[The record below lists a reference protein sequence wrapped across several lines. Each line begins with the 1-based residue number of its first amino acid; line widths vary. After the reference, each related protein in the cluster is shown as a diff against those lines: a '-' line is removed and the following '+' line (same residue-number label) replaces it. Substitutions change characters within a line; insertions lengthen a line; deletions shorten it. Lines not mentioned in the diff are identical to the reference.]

1 MKLEV
6 MSAKTKTRIGFWN
19 VRTMYETGKL
29 VQVTT
34 ERRQYNLHVL
44 GISESRWIGTGRLK
58 TASGERVLYSG
69 WDDEL
74 HRVGLATILKK
85 GADRSLL
92 KWKPINSL
100 LIKARLKGKQNNLTL
115 IQCYAPTNDSEDDVK
130 YNFYLR
136 LQAEIEQVPMQDLI
150 IIIWDLDAKV
160 GADNSGSDRVMG
172 GYGSGIIDENGERLV
187 EFCTT
192 NNLVIGGRDR
202 NQIDHLL
209 INEKW
214 QIKIKIMKLKSAGRL
229 TKRRSRFDVSQLKH
243 PNVRNPLILEVCNR
257 FEALVELDG
266 REDINDEGMN
276 KNWERI
282 TIANNDSSKT
292 CLGCR
297 QRRPKE
303 WMLSDTWKAIESR
316 RRLKK
321 KVMDSKSQ
329 QLKEGHQDMYRAAN
343 KELKRRTRAD
353 KRKYIENLASQAEEA
368 AVCNEQGTVYKVT
381 KIITGKCHATK
392 VLVKDKN
399 GILLTSEREQQRHWT
414 EHFRELLN
422 RPQPIVVLN
431 IQEAATNL
439 DISTDVPTRREIIQ
453 AINSLKNGK
462 APGHDNLNAELFK
475 ADPELAATILTPLFT
490 KIWELKEIPTDWS
503 RGVIIKIPKKGS
515 LSDCNNWRGI
525 TLLSVPSKIFCKVI
539 LQRITQAVD
548 DLLRNEQSGFRK
560 GRGCTENIFTLR
572 NILEQ
577 CTEWNR
583 ELYVNFI
590 DYEKAFDSIH
600 RDSLW
605 QILRAYG
612 IPQRIINI
620 IKCFYSNF
628 TCCIGQGDLSFEVKT
643 GVRQGCVMSSML
655 FNIAID
661 WVLCRTMED
670 QRRGIRW
677 TPFTILEDLDFADDL
692 ALLSHTRQ
700 HIQEKTD
707 RLSMFSNQ
715 VGLRISLKKTE
726 AMCVNIPSPTKIR
739 VRGQDIPYT
748 NKFTYLGSVFCQDG
762 GTSVDIQSR
771 LNKAR
776 NAFMSLRSMWRS
788 ASYSTKTKLRI
799 YQSCVLSTLLYG
811 SECWRMTEQD
821 LSKLAS
827 FHTANLRKILRIF
840 WPQKISND
848 QLLRQT
854 KQEDIRTLVN
864 RRRWRWIG
872 HVMRKA
878 SNNIAR
884 IAMHWTPEGKRS
896 RGRPKTTWRR
906 TVEKRLRG
914 LNYSWSTIEKLA
926 KDRQGWKDF
935 VAALCATQA

>member
-1 MKLEV
+1 MTTSGESQKETTGMKLEV

-329 QLKEGHQDMYRAAN
+329 QLKERHQDMYRAAN
-343 KELKRRTRAD
+343 KEVKRRTRAD

-475 ADPELAATILTPLFT
+475 ADPELAAPIITSLFT
-490 KIWELKEIPTDWS
+490 KIWEQEEIPIDWS
-503 RGVIIKIPKKGS
+503 RGLIVKISKKWS
-515 LSDCNNWRGI
+515 LSDCNNWQGI
-525 TLLSVPSKIFCKVI
+525 TLLSVPSKIFCKI
-539 LQRITQAVD
+539 IIQRIT
-548 DLLRNEQSGFRK
+548 
-560 GRGCTENIFTLR
+560 
-572 NILEQ
+572 
-577 CTEWNR
+577 
-583 ELYVNFI
+583 
-590 DYEKAFDSIH
+590 
-600 RDSLW
+600 
-605 QILRAYG
+605 
-612 IPQRIINI
+612 
-620 IKCFYSNF
+620 
-628 TCCIGQGDLSFEVKT
+628 
-643 GVRQGCVMSSML
+643 
-655 FNIAID
+655 
-661 WVLCRTMED
+661 
-670 QRRGIRW
+670 
-677 TPFTILEDLDFADDL
+677 
-692 ALLSHTRQ
+692 
-700 HIQEKTD
+700 
-707 RLSMFSNQ
+707 
-715 VGLRISLKKTE
+715 
-726 AMCVNIPSPTKIR
+726 
-739 VRGQDIPYT
+739 
-748 NKFTYLGSVFCQDG
+748 
-762 GTSVDIQSR
+762 
-771 LNKAR
+771 
-776 NAFMSLRSMWRS
+776 
-788 ASYSTKTKLRI
+788 
-799 YQSCVLSTLLYG
+799 
-811 SECWRMTEQD
+811 
-821 LSKLAS
+821 
-827 FHTANLRKILRIF
+827 
-840 WPQKISND
+840 
-848 QLLRQT
+848 
-854 KQEDIRTLVN
+854 
-864 RRRWRWIG
+864 
-872 HVMRKA
+872 
-878 SNNIAR
+878 
-884 IAMHWTPEGKRS
+884 
-896 RGRPKTTWRR
+896 
-906 TVEKRLRG
+906 
-914 LNYSWSTIEKLA
+914 
-926 KDRQGWKDF
+926 
-935 VAALCATQA
+935 

>member
-1 MKLEV
+1 M
-6 MSAKTKTRIGFWN
+6 AG
-19 VRTMYETGKL
+19 
-29 VQVTT
+29 
-34 ERRQYNLHVL
+34 
-44 GISESRWIGTGRLK
+44 
-58 TASGERVLYSG
+58 
-69 WDDEL
+69 
-74 HRVGLATILKK
+74 
-85 GADRSLL
+85 
-92 KWKPINSL
+92 
-100 LIKARLKGKQNNLTL
+100 
-115 IQCYAPTNDSEDDVK
+115 
-130 YNFYLR
+130 
-136 LQAEIEQVPMQDLI
+136 
-150 IIIWDLDAKV
+150 
-160 GADNSGSDRVMG
+160 
-172 GYGSGIIDENGERLV
+172 
-187 EFCTT
+187 
-192 NNLVIGGRDR
+192 
-202 NQIDHLL
+202 HLL
-209 INEKW
+209 INGKW
-214 QIKIKIMKLKSAGRL
+214 QRSFRDVKVRRGADIGSDHHLVTACLKLKLKSAGRL
-229 TKRRSRFDVSQLKH
+229 TKGRSRFDVSQLKH
-243 PNVRNPLILEVCNR
+243 PNVRKSFILEVRNR

-266 REDINDEGMN
+266 REDINDEGVN
-276 KNWERI
+276 KNWEKI
-282 TIANNDSSKT
+282 VTAYNDSSKT

-303 WMLSDTWKAIESR
+303 WMSSDTWKAIESR

-329 QLKEGHQDMYRAAN
+329 RLKERHQEMYRAAN
-343 KELKRRTRAD
+343 KEVKRRTRAD

-368 AVCNEQGTVYKVT
+368 AARNEQGTVYKVT
-381 KIITGKCHATK
+381 KIITSKCHTTN
-392 VLVKDKN
+392 VLVEVKS
-399 GILLTSEREQQRHWT
+399 GILLTSEGEQQRRWT

-422 RPQPIVVLN
+422 RPPPTVVPN
-431 IQEAATNL
+431 IQEAATDL
-439 DISTDVPTRREIIQ
+439 DISTDIPTRREIIQ

-490 KIWELKEIPTDWS
+490 KIWEQEEIPTDWS

-539 LQRITQAVD
+539 IQRITQAVD

-560 GRGCTENIFTLR
+560 GRGCTDNIFTLR

-628 TCCIGQGDLSFEVKT
+628 TCCIGQRDLSFEVKT

-715 VGLRISLKKTE
+715 VSLRISLKKTE
-726 AMCVNIPSPTKIR
+726 AMCVNVPSPTKIR

-748 NKFTYLGSVFCQDG
+748 NKFTYLGSVLCQDG

-776 NAFMSLRSMWRS
+776 NAFMSLRSVWRS

-827 FHTANLRKILRIF
+827 FHTANLRKILRIS

-884 IAMHWTPEGKRS
+884 NAMHWTPEGKRN

-914 LNYSWSTIEKLA
+914 LDYSWSTMKKLVIQT
-926 KDRQGWKDF
+926 DRQGWKDF
-935 VAALCATQA
+935 VATLCATQA